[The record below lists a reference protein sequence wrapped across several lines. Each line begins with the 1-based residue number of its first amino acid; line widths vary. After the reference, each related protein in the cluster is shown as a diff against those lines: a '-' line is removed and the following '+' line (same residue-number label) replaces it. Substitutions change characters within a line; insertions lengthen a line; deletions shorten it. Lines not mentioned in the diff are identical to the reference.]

1 MERSAGARAA
11 VTGHGSQQE
20 ALSCGVHHQEGHL
33 DHAALEGDG
42 PVRGQKVEQQHG
54 CDHRGV
60 ADIKER
66 EDAEKEVHGTVEAGV
81 HEDERHHPQVAHH
94 GHDIDEQQA
103 SREKLLEVWVIGEP
117 PKDELGV
124 GGVVSSGR
132 ASSPGV
138 ICRGGNRPSLR
149 QYY

>member
-1 MERSAGARAA
+1 MERLAGGRAA

-42 PVRGQKVEQQHG
+42 PVRGQKVEQQRG

-81 HEDERHHPQVAHH
+81 HEGERHHPQVAHH

-103 SREKLLEVWVIGEP
+103 SREKLLEVWVIGESQQ
-117 PKDELGV
+117 DDLGD
-124 GGVVSSGR
+124 GGVVSSSR

-138 ICRGGNRPSLR
+138 ICRGGNRPSFR